1 MISKRFLFT
10 RHSYS
15 CNNSIKTINF
25 YNKLKDPNL
34 TIWGIQRTLEK
45 SSENPKLYNSPYV
58 FVSCLIRTWCSAIL
72 LYLPNIDSITLVVS
86 PFIKEKHN
94 TLFQGLDI
102 GNNPDN
108 IKTQFNKF
116 NNFLKVAHS
125 YCEKQNINI
134 ENKNIII
141 YFHKEF
147 YLTFIIKRDKNNLI
161 VIENNFKNIKN
172 NKPYKYI
179 ESNEDPNSNILTDE
193 KIKEDIIFYKK
204 NTNINKFIEW
214 IYLLTKPKKDDDP
227 DNIFNNIKLNNIH
240 CVLHSNIM
248 QEYLKSINTK
258 IYNNSEK
265 NNIFKTNSWSID
277 IKYLSPM
284 KIIPKTLHIYN
295 GTLPPQI
302 KYDSTCEVLC
312 NNNKTK
318 KCKKYKKEIKNNI

>member
-1 MISKRFLFT
+1 M
-10 RHSYS
+10 
-15 CNNSIKTINF
+15 
-25 YNKLKDPNL
+25 
-34 TIWGIQRTLEK
+34 
-45 SSENPKLYNSPYV
+45 
-58 FVSCLIRTWCSAIL
+58 
-72 LYLPNIDSITLVVS
+72 YLPNIESITLLIS

-94 TLFQGLDI
+94 TLFEDLDI

-108 IKTQFNKF
+108 IKNQFIKFNK
-116 NNFLKVAHS
+116 FLKVAHS

-179 ESNEDPNSNILTDE
+179 ESNEYPNSNILTDE

-277 IKYLSPM
+277 IKYLSPT
-284 KIIPKTLHIYN
+284 KIMPKTLHIYN
-295 GTLPPQI
+295 GVLPPQI
-302 KYDSTCEVLC
+302 KYDSTCEFLC

-318 KCKKYKKEIKNNI
+318 KCKKYKRDNKL

>member
-45 SSENPKLYNSPYV
+45 FFENPKLYNSPYV

-72 LYLPNIDSITLVVS
+72 LYLPNIDSITLLIS

-94 TLFQGLDI
+94 TLFKGLDI

-108 IKTQFNKF
+108 IKNQFNKF
-116 NNFLKVAHS
+116 NKFLKVAHF

-134 ENKNIII
+134 ENKNITI
-141 YFHKEF
+141 YFHKDF

-179 ESNEDPNSNILTDE
+179 ESNEYPNSNILTDE
-193 KIKEDIIFYKK
+193 KIKDDIIFYKK

-284 KIIPKTLHIYN
+284 KIMPKSLRVYN
-295 GTLPPQI
+295 GVLPPQI
-302 KYDSTCEVLC
+302 KYDSTCEFLC
-312 NNNKTK
+312 NNNKTR
-318 KCKKYKKEIKNNI
+318 KCKKYKKDNKL

>member
-1 MISKRFLFT
+1 
-10 RHSYS
+10 
-15 CNNSIKTINF
+15 
-25 YNKLKDPNL
+25 
-34 TIWGIQRTLEK
+34 
-45 SSENPKLYNSPYV
+45 
-58 FVSCLIRTWCSAIL
+58 
-72 LYLPNIDSITLVVS
+72 LYLPNIESITLLIS

-94 TLFQGLDI
+94 TLFEDLDI

-108 IKTQFNKF
+108 IKNQFIKFNK
-116 NNFLKVAHS
+116 FLKVAHS

-179 ESNEDPNSNILTDE
+179 ESNEYPNSNILTDE
-193 KIKEDIIFYKK
+193 KIKDDIIFYKK

-284 KIIPKTLHIYN
+284 KIMPKSLRVYN
-295 GTLPPQI
+295 GVLPPQI
-302 KYDSTCEVLC
+302 KYDSTCEFLC
-312 NNNKTK
+312 NNNKTR
-318 KCKKYKKEIKNNI
+318 KCKKYKKDNKL